1 MMRNGSEYAVAVR
14 RPDGEIQVEKDTWV
28 SFLDKHKGLNIPFVR
43 GIFNFVDSMRMGMKT
58 LSFSASFYD
67 EEEPVQK
74 NGRVKT
80 EPDSGKARKEEQT
93 DKKDGIIMGITM
105 VFSVILALGIFVMLP
120 MFLSSLFRKHIPSRA
135 LMGFIEG
142 LIRLVIFIA
151 YVLLISLMKDIR
163 RVYMYHGAEHKCINC
178 IEHGL
183 PLTVENVRKSSKQHK
198 RCGTSFL
205 LFVVLISIL
214 FSMVIQTDTVWLKML
229 LRILLIPVIAGIS
242 YEILRLAG
250 NSDNPIINLISKP
263 GLWLQGLTTRE
274 PDDDMIEVGIRSVE
288 AVFDWKNGG
297 NYSGTAQDKGFPG
310 VELFLIDLGEMMED
324 QADQIAGDD
333 EEDDIKKRS
342 QPIVAQMLEKP
353 LQMRLAHEKRND
365 GRTGYDEKQDTVG
378 NREPVPFKE
387 VGTGTQPAQVPAQQ
401 IKDHEKIQ
409 GG

>member
-74 NGRVKT
+74 NGRAETK
-80 EPDSGKARKEEQT
+80 PDPGKARKEEQT

-214 FSMVIQTDTVWLKML
+214 FSMVIQTDTVWLKVL

-288 AVFDWKNGG
+288 AVFDWKN
-297 NYSGTAQDKGFPG
+297 Y
-310 VELFLIDLGEMMED
+310 
-324 QADQIAGDD
+324 
-333 EEDDIKKRS
+333 
-342 QPIVAQMLEKP
+342 EK
-353 LQMRLAHEKRND
+353 EN
-365 GRTGYDEKQDTVG
+365 
-378 NREPVPFKE
+378 F
-387 VGTGTQPAQVPAQQ
+387 
-401 IKDHEKIQ
+401 
-409 GG
+409 